1 MSLWDYNEKNINNKF
16 NNLNYN
22 NNNNNFDNL
31 FDEELK

>member
-1 MSLWDYNEKNINNKF
+1 MSLWDYNDKNINNKF

>member
-1 MSLWDYNEKNINNKF
+1 MSLLYYNEKNINNKF